1 MTIITLRTAILLCL
15 ILWLAACG
23 SSPPNNYYLLTP
35 ADGPTASGQ
44 TPSLGVGPVEIPEY
58 LNRRAMVHSGG
69 GNTLQVSGQ
78 ERWAEPLE
86 DGIVRVVSLN
96 LANLLNTENIR
107 HFPWDNR
114 QAPDYGVSIRLLTL
128 DAADRQA
135 SLVAEWQVY
144 GTGDA
149 GTGERRISS
158 LAEPLASGELRA
170 EELAAGYSALL
181 YRLSELIAAAVRA
194 DLASGKNLR

>member
-1 MTIITLRTAILLCL
+1 MTISILRTAALFSLT
-15 ILWLAACG
+15 LWLGGCS

-35 ADGPTASGQ
+35 ASGPTASGQ
-44 TPSLGVGPVEIPEY
+44 IPSLGVGPVEIPEY

-69 GNTLQVSGQ
+69 GNILQVSGQ

-96 LANLLNTENIR
+96 LANLLDTENIR
-107 HFPWDNR
+107 HFPWDTR

-128 DAADRQA
+128 DTDGRQA

-144 GTGDA
+144 RPGDTA
-149 GTGERRISS
+149 TAERRISS
-158 LAEPLASGELRA
+158 LLEPLAPDRLQA
-170 EELAAGYSALL
+170 EELAASYSKLL
-181 YRLSELIAAAVRA
+181 YRLSELIAGSVRA
-194 DLASGKNLR
+194 DLAARQTLR